1 MSRTVTTLLDS
12 RADAEAVRTRFI
24 AQVNTESIRIMA
36 MDTTAAVDS
45 LDLDPKHAKTYQDA
59 MREGGHLLVAEVAAG
74 QDPKKIIAV
83 IEQAVGSGTIAAEA
97 SAPDTPAFKLA
108 GMTDVAPA
116 EPAIPQP
123 AVGPRAGGSEGAAA
137 TVATPKEVPAPAPVL
152 GSAVQYAPGPQDD
165 CEMRIG
171 APLKARGGARVR
183 SVIRDTPAEEQI
195 MLSDEHVDVEHRP
208 SARQLSFED
217 VQAGG
222 LLKERVFE
230 IREMREE
237 PVVTKETFV
246 REEVI
251 VRKVVQE
258 RIETVRDTVRRTDFE
273 IEESP
278 AQAPRLA
285 RRREARPGSR

>member
-36 MDTTAAVDS
+36 MDTRAAVDS

-59 MREGGHLLVAEVAAG
+59 MRDGGHLLVAEVAAG

-83 IEQAVGSGTIAAEA
+83 IEQAVGTIAAEA
-97 SAPDTPAFKLA
+97 AAPDTPAFGLA
-108 GMTDVAPA
+108 GMTDVPPA

-152 GSAVQYAPGPQDD
+152 RSAVQYAPGPQDEG
-165 CEMRIG
+165 EMRIG

-273 IEESP
+273 IEEST
-278 AQAPRLA
+278 AQAPRPA
-285 RRREARPGSR
+285 RRREARTGSR